1 MKFYNRDKELQ
12 LLHDW
17 EELSAEAA
25 QMTIV
30 IGRRRVGKTTL
41 IKKAFENKK
50 MIYFFCTKKNEA
62 LLCEEFVAIAKDILG
77 TDILEYRNFRDLF
90 RYLMRISTEQNFTLV
105 IDEFQEFYY
114 INPAIYSE
122 MQNVWDEMKDHAKI
136 NLVLCGSIYS
146 LMKRIFE
153 NSREPLFQRAD
164 HRIVL
169 RPFTVDVIKDIIRD
183 HFPSFTP
190 EDLLA
195 FYTVTGGVARYIEL
209 LIKSKAFTK
218 EKILDTIFSENSFF
232 LEEGKNVLIEEFGKD
247 YTVYFSILSLIASS
261 KTSRP
266 EIEGELGVSVG
277 PQLKTLEEDFNVIT
291 RTSPIF
297 SKPNTRQIR
306 YYIDDNFLNFWFR
319 FIYKYRSAVEISNL
333 GFIRQVVERD
343 YNTYIGR
350 ILEKYFRDQLILS
363 KEWSAIGSYWENGN
377 KNEIDIVAVDE
388 FNKRMVIGKVKHNP
402 NEINLGT
409 LEYKAKNIAASHKKY
424 TIEYKGFSPDDM

>member
-1 MKFYNRDKELQ
+1 
-12 LLHDW
+12 
-17 EELSAEAA
+17 
-25 QMTIV
+25 MTIV

-114 INPAIYSE
+114 INPAIYSK

-183 HFPSFTP
+183 HFPSFTRKIYW
-190 EDLLA
+190 LLYSNRRCCTVYRTINQEQS
-195 FYTVTGGVARYIEL
+195 FYKRENTGYYFQRKL
-209 LIKSKAFTK
+209 FL
-218 EKILDTIFSENSFF
+218 

-261 KTSRP
+261 KISRP
-266 EIEGELGVSVG
+266 EIEGELGVSV
-277 PQLKTLEEDFNVIT
+277 DF
-291 RTSPIF
+291 
-297 SKPNTRQIR
+297 
-306 YYIDDNFLNFWFR
+306 
-319 FIYKYRSAVEISNL
+319 
-333 GFIRQVVERD
+333 
-343 YNTYIGR
+343 
-350 ILEKYFRDQLILS
+350 
-363 KEWSAIGSYWENGN
+363 
-377 KNEIDIVAVDE
+377 
-388 FNKRMVIGKVKHNP
+388 HN
-402 NEINLGT
+402 
-409 LEYKAKNIAASHKKY
+409 
-424 TIEYKGFSPDDM
+424 

>member
-1 MKFYNRDKELQ
+1 
-12 LLHDW
+12 
-17 EELSAEAA
+17 
-25 QMTIV
+25 MTIV

-50 MIYFFCTKKNEA
+50 MIYFFCTKKNEV

-136 NLVLCGSIYS
+136 NLVLYGSIYS

-388 FNKRMVIGKVKHNP
+388 FNKRMVIGEVKHNP